1 MTFFDPTR
9 IARRMLCP
17 RARPLTSPWIT
28 SLLCDETRQVIRVP
42 AICTLQQHEL
52 RCGAPGD
59 PGRCFYCGQPFDSDV
74 R

>member
-1 MTFFDPTR
+1 VTFFDPTR
-9 IARRMLCP
+9 IARRMPHP
-17 RARPLTSPWIT
+17 RARPLTSPRIT
-28 SLLCDETRQVIRVP
+28 SCDETRQVVLRVP

-59 PGRCFYCGQPFDSDV
+59 PGRCFYCGQPFDADV